1 MKKILFVIDTLQFGG
16 SEQSLLENVKRL
28 KHLQPVVCHLY
39 CGDTLKPKFIENGI
53 RVHSF
58 NIRKKY
64 GFAEAFRQLN
74 KLVQKEKP
82 DLLVAYLTRSEIV
95 TRIVGRNNKIPVIG
109 TFVNDLYAKTYNQ
122 HLPWFSKKVV
132 YFFKCLNKLTSR
144 YCTGFIANSGA
155 VKEANAKHL
164 NIPLHKIEVI
174 HRGRNSNNF
183 ERKYFD
189 EHPADTIRFLNVA
202 RLFPVKGHKDLI
214 LGFRDFAQNNSGV
227 SLHIAGDGPLYGELT
242 DLIKEHKLEDKVFL
256 LGSRGDVATLLKE
269 FDCFVFPSLVEGF
282 SGAVVEAMFAG
293 LPVLAS
299 DIPQNKEAITHL
311 QTGYL
316 FRKESAQEI
325 QKAMSWYKD
334 NRPYANELAGKA
346 YEYARENFELEKI
359 VHKFETYLDSS
370 INQAN

>member
-1 MKKILFVIDTLQFGG
+1 
-16 SEQSLLENVKRL
+16 
-28 KHLQPVVCHLY
+28 
-39 CGDTLKPKFIENGI
+39 
-53 RVHSF
+53 
-58 NIRKKY
+58 
-64 GFAEAFRQLN
+64 
-74 KLVQKEKP
+74 
-82 DLLVAYLTRSEIV
+82 
-95 TRIVGRNNKIPVIG
+95 
-109 TFVNDLYAKTYNQ
+109 
-122 HLPWFSKKVV
+122 
-132 YFFKCLNKLTSR
+132 
-144 YCTGFIANSGA
+144 
-155 VKEANAKHL
+155 
-164 NIPLHKIEVI
+164 
-174 HRGRNSNNF
+174 
-183 ERKYFD
+183 
-189 EHPADTIRFLNVA
+189 
-202 RLFPVKGHKDLI
+202 
-214 LGFRDFAQNNSGV
+214 
-227 SLHIAGDGPLYGELT
+227 LYGELT

-256 LGSRGDVATLLKE
+256 LGSRSDVATLLKE
-269 FDCFVFPSLVEGF
+269 YDCFVFPSLVEGF